1 MSLLMSTRGS
11 VLDQY
16 RCSDIYNALDT
27 GNYPLALTKADQ
39 VLRKGWLPLAGA
51 LRSIALLQL
60 GQEDEAKDQ
69 VEQLLRG
76 NVSTSVLPPL
86 SLVMPRLGMGQ
97 KLAELYVLASEANPK
112 DKDMAEDALTAL
124 LKARMYQRAQQ
135 VVLKQFKA
143 KKDKQSY
150 WRYIQLAVL
159 HVRRA
164 TLTQSQSLKP
174 PGSVLALQ
182 VANRLIQD
190 HPVDV
195 SQLTEETLFL
205 YLRFYMLLGKEQFQ
219 SALALLQ
226 EPGPKRLVE
235 NSLSIQFLLR
245 EAWEANGD
253 FGRILDDCRSRIE
266 NGDRNWAVISL
277 FTQTLV
283 RESLKAESPAL
294 PDHDVRVLISA
305 CEKDKWADRGSYL
318 GILEAFRLSRD
329 AKLPVQALTKHGL
342 DYVPLMTKFFSRFS
356 SRASC
361 FDDLRPYLVNLTEPE
376 SKAFVEKVKG
386 TQYNL
391 ASENGIRTCVNARKI
406 YYLLGDSKE
415 TTTQPTSLLRE
426 YAQSLDQARLPNTEM
441 QMGDDLVVLAAFET
455 LASSTT
461 ECIPSATG
469 LALYGV
475 SESGK
480 AYHLRLLL
488 IRLLLQLG
496 ALDLAA
502 DHFEALGLKAVQWDT
517 ASHYGLDRNT
527 AFGGTLHKV
536 YAKQYTDHLKK
547 FYAQSQFEVPDAIG
561 QAFSNNKF
569 SQIAHLSEFKK
580 RVDTSCTRALVELDL
595 IRARLIQGDLD
606 GHEKKQAIKT
616 VQRLV
621 AIAAKG
627 GFSDQRDDTLIPC
640 YDESKWDTIQRATSC
655 GPKRATSW
663 ISTFLEV
670 VASVLD
676 VEGPA
681 PQELGDELTDAET
694 ALVSFVRSLHG
705 MDTPVN
711 SAALFFQ
718 RKWCSLTAG
727 IASLVEKAA
736 NCFEALHAAWI
747 GIEVRAVSN
756 NTGVAY
762 R

>member
-60 GQEDEAKDQ
+60 GQEDEAKNQ
-69 VEQLLRG
+69 VEQVLQG

-86 SLVMPRLGMGQ
+86 SIVMPRLGMGQ
-97 KLAELYVLASEANPK
+97 KLAELYVLASEAKPK

-135 VVLKQFKA
+135 QVLKQFKA

-159 HVRRA
+159 HVGRA

-174 PGSVLALQ
+174 PGSALALQ

-205 YLRFYMLLGKEQFQ
+205 YLRFYMLLGKEPFQ

-253 FGRILDDCRSRIE
+253 FDQILNDCRSRIQ

-277 FTQTLV
+277 FVQTLV
-283 RESLKAESPAL
+283 HEALKVETPAL
-294 PDHDVRVLISA
+294 PDSDVRVLISA
-305 CEKDKWADRGSYL
+305 CEQDKWADRGSLL
-318 GILEAFRLSRD
+318 GILEAFRLTRD
-329 AKLPVQALTKHGL
+329 AKLPDQALTKHGL
-342 DYVPLMTKFFSRFS
+342 GYVPLMTKFFARFS

-361 FDDLRPYLVNLTEPE
+361 FDDLHPYLTSLTEPE
-376 SKAFVEKVKG
+376 SHAFMEKVKG
-386 TQYNL
+386 TKLNL
-391 ASENGIRTCVNARKI
+391 ASENGVRTCVNARKI
-406 YYLLGDSKE
+406 GYLLGDTKDSATQ
-415 TTTQPTSLLRE
+415 TTDLLHE
-426 YAQSLDQARLPNTEM
+426 YAQSLDQVRLPTTEM
-441 QMGDDLVVLAAFET
+441 QVGDDLLVLAAYDT
-455 LASSTT
+455 LASNTT
-461 ECIPSATG
+461 ESIPSATG
-469 LALYGV
+469 LALYGMT
-475 SESGK
+475 ESNK
-480 AYHLRLLL
+480 AYHIRLLL

-502 DHFEALGLKAVQWDT
+502 DHFDALGLKAVQWDT

-547 FYAQSQFEVPDAIG
+547 FYAQSQFEVPDVIG

-569 SQIAHLSEFKK
+569 SQIAHLSEFEK
-580 RVDTSCTRALVELDL
+580 RVETSCTRALVELDL
-595 IRARLIQGDLD
+595 IRAKLIQGDLE

-616 VQRLV
+616 IQRLV
-621 AIAAKG
+621 DIAAQG
-627 GFSDQRDDTLIPC
+627 GFSDQRDNTLLPC
-640 YDESKWDTIQRATSC
+640 YDRSKWDAIQRATSL

-663 ISTFLEV
+663 ILIFLEV
-670 VASVLD
+670 LASVLE
-676 VEGPA
+676 VEA
-681 PQELGDELTDAET
+681 PTRQELGDELTEAET
-694 ALVSFVRSLHG
+694 ALVCLVRSLHG
-705 MDTPVN
+705 KKTGSDIPVT
-711 SAALFFQ
+711 SVESFFQ
-718 RKWCSLTAG
+718 RTWWCSLPQVLSAWWRKQRM
-727 IASLVEKAA
+727 ASRHCMPPGSVL
-736 NCFEALHAAWI
+736 
-747 GIEVRAVSN
+747 R
-756 NTGVAY
+756 
-762 R
+762 